1 MNIVIKIDDAELGDE
16 IIKSSIKCVAAK
28 VCHDNEG
35 RLVLEYH
42 GEAETESG
50 KIVCIDI
57 DHINLD
63 IDALKCMSCS
73 SEERFLSI
81 NCNCITIPLRVTKDD
96 GITIRYKE
104 KEMTKQEIEKLLGYK
119 IKIVG

>member
-1 MNIVIKIDDAELGDE
+1 MIIKIDDAELGSE
-16 IIKSSIKCVAAK
+16 IIKSKVECVAAK
-28 VCHDNEG
+28 VFHDHEG
-35 RLVLEYH
+35 RLALEYH

-50 KIVCIDI
+50 RTICLDI
-57 DHINLD
+57 ENINLD
-63 IDALKCMSCS
+63 IDTLKCMSCS
-73 SEERFLSI
+73 SDERFLSI

-104 KEMTKQEIEKLLGYK
+104 KEMTKEEIEKLLGYK

>member
-1 MNIVIKIDDAELGDE
+1 MVNFIIRIDAELGDE
-16 IIKSSIKCVAAK
+16 IIKSNVECVAAK
-28 VCHDNEG
+28 VVHDNDG

-42 GEAETESG
+42 GEAKTESG
-50 KIVCIDI
+50 KTVYIDI

-63 IDALKCMSCS
+63 IKELHCYSCL
-73 SEERFLSI
+73 SEDRFLSWT
-81 NCNCITIPLRVTKDD
+81 CNGVTIPLRVTRDD

-104 KEMTKQEIEKLLGYK
+104 KEMTKEEIEKELGYR

>member
-1 MNIVIKIDDAELGDE
+1 MMIIIDDAELGDE

-50 KIVCIDI
+50 KTICLDI
-57 DHINLD
+57 ENINLD
-63 IDALKCMSCS
+63 IDTLKCMSCH

-81 NCNCITIPLRVTKDD
+81 NCNCMTIPLRVTRDD
-96 GITIRYKE
+96 GITIKYKE
-104 KEMTKQEIEKLLGYK
+104 KEMTKEEIENLLGYK

>member
-1 MNIVIKIDDAELGDE
+1 MIRIDAELGDE
-16 IIKSSIKCVAAK
+16 IIKSNVKCVAAK
-28 VCHDNEG
+28 VVHDNDG

-42 GEAETESG
+42 GEAKTESG
-50 KIVCIDI
+50 KTVYIDI

-63 IDALKCMSCS
+63 IKELHCS
-73 SEERFLSI
+73 SCLRENRFLSWT
-81 NCNCITIPLRVTKDD
+81 CNCVTIPLRVTRDD

-104 KEMTKQEIEKLLGYK
+104 KEMTKEEIEKELGYR

>member
-1 MNIVIKIDDAELGDE
+1 MIRINDPE
-16 IIKSSIKCVAAK
+16 IGSEILKSPIQCVAAK
-28 VCHDNEG
+28 IVHDNEE
-35 RLVLEYH
+35 RLALEYH

-50 KIVCIDI
+50 RTICLDI
-57 DHINLD
+57 ENINLD
-63 IDALKCMSCS
+63 FDTLKCMSCS

-81 NCNCITIPLRVTKDD
+81 NCNCMMIPLRVTRDD

-104 KEMTKQEIEKLLGYK
+104 KEMTKAEIEKLLGYK